1 MEEHQARCNEIQVLK
16 FGQLIDLE
24 MVDKV
29 RRADRCRCFHWPAV
43 FALSLCSAIVLGTH
57 AGATFDLPIVVVV
70 MFMSYAVISVVLA
83 I

>member
-29 RRADRCRCFHWPAV
+29 CALETRSCFSPHSETKIC
-43 FALSLCSAIVLGTH
+43 FIVRQG
-57 AGATFDLPIVVVV
+57 
-70 MFMSYAVISVVLA
+70 SVRK
-83 I
+83 